1 MNLVDLLIIIIVIF
15 AIVRGIE
22 TGFVCQLGS
31 LGGFLLGIILGSWI
45 APLAT
50 KFIINSTNRGLLAL
64 VIIFGLALG
73 LGSLGE
79 LLGIKLNRAAA
90 ERKLGPIDAALG
102 AVFGATIMIFSTW
115 LTANLLLN
123 LHVPELT
130 KQISTSAI
138 IRKLDTTLPPTP
150 TVISRL
156 SRLFSSNGFPQVFVG
171 LEPTP
176 GAPLPPPSQ
185 SAIREAFDRDA
196 ASTVKIEGEG
206 CGGIIEG
213 SGFVAASQIVIT
225 NAHVVAG
232 IAHPYVLDQ
241 LGRHAA
247 SIIWFNP
254 DLDVAVLRAEGLA
267 GAPLPIQDGESA
279 RGTNAAILGYPGGGP
294 LTAKAAVILDEVTAT
309 GRNIYDS
316 GVVRRN
322 IYELQ
327 GEVVPGNSGGPLAA
341 LDGTV
346 IGLIF
351 AKSQSDNEVGYALT
365 APEIRGELSKALSQ
379 NRVVSSGRCAAE

>member
-15 AIVRGIE
+15 AIVRGVE

-45 APLAT
+45 APFAT
-50 KFIINSTNRGLLAL
+50 KFIINSTNRGLIAL

-79 LLGIKLNRAAA
+79 LLGVKLNRAAA

-102 AVFGATIMIFSTW
+102 AIFGATIMIFSTW

-156 SRLFSSNGFPQVFVG
+156 SRLFSTNGFPQVFVG

-185 SAIREAFDRDA
+185 SAIREAYDRDS

-213 SGFVAASQIVIT
+213 SGFVAASQTVIT

-254 DLDVAVLRAEGLA
+254 DLDVAVLRTEGLA
-267 GAPLPIQDGESA
+267 GVPLPIQDGESA

-294 LTAKAAVILDEVTAT
+294 LTGKAAVILDEVTAT

-365 APEIRGELSKALSQ
+365 APEIRGELSKALDQ

>member
-15 AIVRGIE
+15 AIVRGVE

-45 APLAT
+45 APFAT
-50 KFIINSTNRGLLAL
+50 KFIINSTNRGLIAL

-79 LLGIKLNRAAA
+79 LLGVKLNRAAA

-102 AVFGATIMIFSTW
+102 AIFGATIMIFSTW

-156 SRLFSSNGFPQVFVG
+156 SRLFSTNGFPQVFVG

-185 SAIREAFDRDA
+185 SAIREAYDRDS

-213 SGFVAASQIVIT
+213 SGFVAASQTVIT

-254 DLDVAVLRAEGLA
+254 DLDVAVLRTEGLA
-267 GAPLPIQDGESA
+267 GGPLPIQAGESA

-294 LTAKAAVILDEVTAT
+294 LTGKAAVILDEVTAT

-322 IYELQ
+322 IYE
-327 GEVVPGNSGGPLAA
+327 PGTEYKKNR
-341 LDGTV
+341 DGDH
-346 IGLIF
+346 
-351 AKSQSDNEVGYALT
+351 KYY
-365 APEIRGELSKALSQ
+365 
-379 NRVVSSGRCAAE
+379 

>member
-1 MNLVDLLIIIIVIF
+1 MNLVDLLIIIVVIF

-22 TGFVCQLGS
+22 SGFICQLGS
-31 LGGFLLGIILGSWI
+31 LGGFLLGLILGSWI
-45 APLAT
+45 APIAT
-50 KFIINSTNRGLLAL
+50 KFIINSTNRGLIAL
-64 VIIFGLALG
+64 VIIFTMALG

-79 LLGIKLNRAAA
+79 YLSLKLNQSTIV
-90 ERKLGPIDAALG
+90 RKLGPIDAALG
-102 AVFGATIMIFSTW
+102 AVFGATIMVLSSW
-115 LTANLLLN
+115 LMANLLLN
-123 LHVPELT
+123 LH
-130 KQISTSAI
+130 STSLNQQITNSVI
-138 IRKLDTTLPPTP
+138 IRKLDSTLPPTP

-156 SRLFSSNGFPQVFVG
+156 GRLFSTSGFPQVFVG

-176 GAPLPPPSQ
+176 GAPLPPPSE
-185 SAIREAFDRDA
+185 SAIRAAYDRDA

-213 SGFVAASQIVIT
+213 SGFVAASSTIIT

-241 LGRHAA
+241 AGRHAA
-247 SIIWFNP
+247 TVIWFNP
-254 DLDVAVLRAEGLA
+254 DLDVAVLHTEGLA
-267 GAPLPIQDGESA
+267 GGALPILDGEST
-279 RGTNAAILGYPGGGP
+279 RGTNAAILGYPGGGS
-294 LTAKAAVILDEVTAT
+294 LRANAAVILDEVTAT

-327 GEVVPGNSGGPLAA
+327 GQVVPGNSGGPLTD

-351 AKSQSDNEVGYALT
+351 AKSQNDSNIGYALT
-365 APEIRGELSKALSQ
+365 APEIHGELSKALAS
-379 NRVVSSGRCAAE
+379 NKVASTGRCAAE